1 MHQPAAEAN
10 AGGRRNHRGNKKQP
24 RPALVTS
31 VTAAAFKVL
40 PLPDPGAHDAF
51 MAEVSAHIRA
61 TNTGCGHICRVLG
74 YRTGSMGPGG
84 ANLAQHPDQGLPTAA
99 LQVEE
104 WGPPRVLLRGG
115 GSLSHMAA
123 AAAVPQIGSM
133 RSGGADAVV
142 DEGQAVD
149 LAGTDGRVGLGKMV
163 RSDAATH
170 VG

>member
-1 MHQPAAEAN
+1 MIA
-10 AGGRRNHRGNKKQP
+10 HRLDTVMDLD
-24 RPALVTS
+24 ALL
-31 VTAAAFKVL
+31 VL
-40 PLPDPGAHDAF
+40 ADG
-51 MAEVSAHIRA
+51 
-61 TNTGCGHICRVLG
+61 
-74 YRTGSMGPGG
+74 
-84 ANLAQHPDQGLPTAA
+84 
-99 LQVEE
+99 QVEE

-163 RSDAATH
+163 RSVSDA
-170 VG
+170 GWRG